1 MPKNKNETL
10 CVEDLRHAEYYEMQ
24 NTFDDLYAKSKNG
37 DIFTHLMDII
47 LSRENI
53 LLAYRNIKANAGSKT
68 AGTDGT
74 IIKDIGKLPAET
86 VVKKVRYIVAGS
98 PHGYRPKPVRRKE
111 IPKPNGKTRP
121 LGIPCMWDRLIQQ
134 CIKQVLEPICEAKF
148 SENSYGFRPNRSTHH
163 AVSRAMTLMN
173 KTKLHYVVDIDI
185 KGFFDNVD
193 HSKLIKQMW
202 SLGIQDKN
210 LICVINKM
218 LKAEIKGVGVP
229 NKGTPQG
236 GILSPLL
243 ANIVLNELDWW
254 VSSQWEAFP
263 TRKNYSKIR
272 TLKSGKAYL
281 DHSNKYRAMKES
293 TKLKR
298 MFIVRYADDFKIFCS
313 SYEDAQKIFI
323 ATKQWLSE
331 RLHLEVSP
339 DKSKITNLRKNYTD
353 FLGFKLKL
361 KPKRKQF
368 VCTSHIAD
376 KQMERI
382 QNKIKEEIKKL
393 KAEPSRKGVMR
404 YNSVILGQHNYY
416 KIASEVN
423 TDFKII
429 AYRVLRK
436 QYNQLRRRFK
446 ATKYVGAKEKLK
458 RYNRYKIKTYVHKVN
473 NNKKET
479 TYAILPIQAITN
491 KPPMN
496 FNNDICNYTE
506 SGRKL
511 IHKELETISWKILR
525 YLRDNPVK
533 SQTAE
538 YNDNRISLYSGQ
550 LGLCA
555 ITKLPLEIE
564 EMEVHHKKPRSKGGT
579 DEYKNLIYVNTYVH
593 RLIHCT
599 SENTEKRLMEKLKL
613 TSEMIKKVNSL
624 RKLCGSKK
632 LGEVKAII

>member
-1 MPKNKNETL
+1 MTHFDGEKIAKKTS
-10 CVEDLRHAEYYEMQ
+10 LRNNEYYSTQEI
-24 NTFDDLYAKSKNG
+24 FDKLYKESKANKK
-37 DIFTHLMDII
+37 FKNLMPLIV
-47 LSRENI
+47 SEENI
-53 LLAYRNIKANAGSKT
+53 KLAYRNVRKNKGSKT
-68 AGTDGT
+68 SGTNHR
-74 IIKDIGKLPAET
+74 DIRDISKMSIEE
-86 VVKKVRYIVAGS
+86 VIEYVRKRLENYN
-98 PHGYRPKPVRRKE
+98 PQPVRRKE
-111 IPKPNGKTRP
+111 IPKENGKTRP
-121 LGIPCMWDRLIQQ
+121 LGIPTIEDRLIQQ

-148 SENSYGFRPNRSTHH
+148 YHHSYGFRPNRSTHH

-272 TLKSGKAYL
+272 TLKLGKAYL

-339 DKSKITNLRKNYTD
+339 DKSKITNLRKNY
-353 FLGFKLKL
+353 
-361 KPKRKQF
+361 
-368 VCTSHIAD
+368 
-376 KQMERI
+376 
-382 QNKIKEEIKKL
+382 
-393 KAEPSRKGVMR
+393 
-404 YNSVILGQHNYY
+404 
-416 KIASEVN
+416 

>member
-1 MPKNKNETL
+1 MTHFDGEKIAKKTS
-10 CVEDLRHAEYYEMQ
+10 LRNNEYYSTQEI
-24 NTFDDLYAKSKNG
+24 FDKLYKESKANKK
-37 DIFTHLMDII
+37 FKNLMPLIV
-47 LSRENI
+47 SEENI
-53 LLAYRNIKANAGSKT
+53 KLAYRNVRKNKGSKT
-68 AGTDGT
+68 SGTNHR
-74 IIKDIGKLPAET
+74 DIRDISKMSIEE
-86 VVKKVRYIVAGS
+86 VIEYVRKRLENYN
-98 PHGYRPKPVRRKE
+98 PQPVRRKE
-111 IPKPNGKTRP
+111 IPKENGKTRP
-121 LGIPCMWDRLIQQ
+121 LGIPTIEDRLIQQ

-148 SENSYGFRPNRSTHH
+148 YHHSYGFRPNRSTHH

-193 HSKLIKQMW
+193 QSKLIKQMW

-236 GILSPLL
+236 GILLPLL

-404 YNSVILGQHNYY
+404 YNSIILGQHNYY

>member
-1 MPKNKNETL
+1 
-10 CVEDLRHAEYYEMQ
+10 
-24 NTFDDLYAKSKNG
+24 
-37 DIFTHLMDII
+37 
-47 LSRENI
+47 
-53 LLAYRNIKANAGSKT
+53 
-68 AGTDGT
+68 
-74 IIKDIGKLPAET
+74 
-86 VVKKVRYIVAGS
+86 
-98 PHGYRPKPVRRKE
+98 
-111 IPKPNGKTRP
+111 
-121 LGIPCMWDRLIQQ
+121 
-134 CIKQVLEPICEAKF
+134 
-148 SENSYGFRPNRSTHH
+148 
-163 AVSRAMTLMN
+163 
-173 KTKLHYVVDIDI
+173 
-185 KGFFDNVD
+185 
-193 HSKLIKQMW
+193 
-202 SLGIQDKN
+202 
-210 LICVINKM
+210 
-218 LKAEIKGVGVP
+218 
-229 NKGTPQG
+229 
-236 GILSPLL
+236 
-243 ANIVLNELDWW
+243 
-254 VSSQWEAFP
+254 
-263 TRKNYSKIR
+263 
-272 TLKSGKAYL
+272 
-281 DHSNKYRAMKES
+281 MKES

-339 DKSKITNLRKNYTD
+339 DKSKITNLRKNY
-353 FLGFKLKL
+353 
-361 KPKRKQF
+361 
-368 VCTSHIAD
+368 
-376 KQMERI
+376 
-382 QNKIKEEIKKL
+382 
-393 KAEPSRKGVMR
+393 
-404 YNSVILGQHNYY
+404 
-416 KIASEVN
+416 

>member
-1 MPKNKNETL
+1 MTHFDGEKIAKKTS
-10 CVEDLRHAEYYEMQ
+10 LRNNEYYSTQEI
-24 NTFDDLYAKSKNG
+24 FDKLYKESKANKK
-37 DIFTHLMDII
+37 FKNLMPLIV
-47 LSRENI
+47 SEENI
-53 LLAYRNIKANAGSKT
+53 KLAYRNVRKNKGSKT
-68 AGTDGT
+68 SGTNHR
-74 IIKDIGKLPAET
+74 DIRDISKMSIEE
-86 VVKKVRYIVAGS
+86 VIEYVRKRLENYN
-98 PHGYRPKPVRRKE
+98 PQPVRRKE
-111 IPKPNGKTRP
+111 IPKENGKTRP
-121 LGIPCMWDRLIQQ
+121 LGIPTIEDRLIQQ

-148 SENSYGFRPNRSTHH
+148 YHHSYGFRPNRSTHH

-229 NKGTPQG
+229 
-236 GILSPLL
+236 
-243 ANIVLNELDWW
+243 NELDWW

>member
-1 MPKNKNETL
+1 MTQIDGEKLTKKTS
-10 CVEDLRHAEYYEMQ
+10 LRNNEYYVTQEM
-24 NTFDDLYAKSKNG
+24 FDKLYKESKANKKFKDLMPLIVSE
-37 DIFTHLMDII
+37 
-47 LSRENI
+47 ENI
-53 LLAYRNIKANAGSKT
+53 KLAYRNIRKNKGSKT
-68 AGTDGT
+68 SGVNHR
-74 IIKDIGKLPAET
+74 DIRDISKMSIEE
-86 VVKKVRYIVAGS
+86 VVEYVRKRLVNYK
-98 PHGYRPKPVRRKE
+98 PHAVRRKE
-111 IPKPNGKTRP
+111 IPKENGGVRP
-121 LGIPCMWDRLIQQ
+121 LGIPTIEDRLIQQ

-148 SENSYGFRPNRSTHH
+148 YTHSYGFRPNRSTHH
-163 AVSRAMTLMN
+163 AIARAMTLMN
-173 KTKLHYVVDIDI
+173 QSKLHYVVDVDI

-193 HSKLIKQMW
+193 HSKLIKQLW
-202 SLGIQDKN
+202 NLGIQDKN

-218 LKAEIKGVGVP
+218 LKAEIKGVGVQK
-229 NKGTPQG
+229 KGTPQG

-243 ANIVLNELDWW
+243 ANVVLNELDWW
-254 VSSQWEAFP
+254 VSSQWESFP
-263 TRKNYSKIR
+263 TRKNYSKLR
-272 TLKSGKAYL
+272 TLKSGKTYL
-281 DHSNKYRAMKES
+281 DHSNKYRALKES
-293 TKLKR
+293 KAKLKR

-313 SYEDAQKIFI
+313 NYEDAQKMFI
-323 ATKQWLSE
+323 ATKQWLSQ
-331 RLHLEVSP
+331 RLHLEISP
-339 DKSKITNLRKNYTD
+339 DKSKVTNLRKNYTD

-361 KPKRKQF
+361 KPKSKKY

-376 KQMERI
+376 KQLKRI
-382 QNKIKEEIKKL
+382 QNRIKEEIKKL
-393 KAEPSRKGVMR
+393 KNSPDRKGVMR
-404 YNSVILGQHNYY
+404 YNSVILGVHNYY

-436 QYNQLRRRFK
+436 QYNQLRLRFK
-446 ATKYVGAKEKLK
+446 TTKYVGAKEKLE
-458 RYNRYKIKTYVHKVN
+458 RYNRYKIRTYVHKVN
-473 NNKKET
+473 NNNKET

-506 SGRKL
+506 SGRKI
-511 IHKELETISWKILR
+511 IHKELGTVSWRTLR

-533 SQTAE
+533 NQTAE
-538 YNDNRISLYSGQ
+538 YNDNRISLYTGQ

-599 SENTEKRLMEKLKL
+599 SENTEKRLMEKLNL

-624 RKLCGSKK
+624 RKLCGSRK
-632 LGEVKAII
+632 LGEAKL

>member
-1 MPKNKNETL
+1 MTHFDGEKIAKKTS
-10 CVEDLRHAEYYEMQ
+10 LRNNEYYSTQEI
-24 NTFDDLYAKSKNG
+24 FDKLYKESKANKK
-37 DIFTHLMDII
+37 FKNLMPLIV
-47 LSRENI
+47 SEENI
-53 LLAYRNIKANAGSKT
+53 KLAYRNVRKNKGSKT
-68 AGTDGT
+68 SGTNHR
-74 IIKDIGKLPAET
+74 DIRDISKMSIEE
-86 VVKKVRYIVAGS
+86 VIEYVRKRLENYN
-98 PHGYRPKPVRRKE
+98 PQPVRRKE
-111 IPKPNGKTRP
+111 IPKENGKTRP
-121 LGIPCMWDRLIQQ
+121 LGIPTIEDRLIQQ

-148 SENSYGFRPNRSTHH
+148 YHHSYGFRPNRSTHH

-254 VSSQWEAFP
+254 VSSQWEDFP

-331 RLHLEVSP
+331 RLHLEVSH

>member
-1 MPKNKNETL
+1 MTHFDGEKIAKKTS
-10 CVEDLRHAEYYEMQ
+10 LRNNEYYSTQEI
-24 NTFDDLYAKSKNG
+24 FDKLYKESKANKK
-37 DIFTHLMDII
+37 FKNLMPLIV
-47 LSRENI
+47 SEENI
-53 LLAYRNIKANAGSKT
+53 KLAYRNIRKNKGSKISSI
-68 AGTDGT
+68 DH
-74 IIKDIGKLPAET
+74 
-86 VVKKVRYIVAGS
+86 RYIRDISKMSIEEVIEYVRKRLENYN
-98 PHGYRPKPVRRKE
+98 PQPVRRKE
-111 IPKPNGKTRP
+111 IPKENGKTRP
-121 LGIPCMWDRLIQQ
+121 LGIPTIEDRLIQQ

-148 SENSYGFRPNRSTHH
+148 YHHSYGFRPNRSTHH

>member
-1 MPKNKNETL
+1 MTHFD
-10 CVEDLRHAEYYEMQ
+10 VEKLTKKTSLRNNEYYSTQEIFDKLYKESKANKKFKNLMQ
-24 NTFDDLYAKSKNG
+24 LIVSE
-37 DIFTHLMDII
+37 
-47 LSRENI
+47 ENI
-53 LLAYRNIKANAGSKT
+53 KLAYRNVRKNKGSKT
-68 AGTDGT
+68 GGTNHR
-74 IIKDIGKLPAET
+74 DIRDISKMSIEE
-86 VVKKVRYIVAGS
+86 VIEYVRKRLENYN
-98 PHGYRPKPVRRKE
+98 PQPVRRKE
-111 IPKPNGKTRP
+111 IPKENGKTRP
-121 LGIPCMWDRLIQQ
+121 LGIPTIEDRLIQQ

-148 SENSYGFRPNRSTHH
+148 YHHSYGFRPNRSTHH

-218 LKAEIKGVGVP
+218 LRAEIKGIGVP

-272 TLKSGKAYL
+272 ILKSGKAYL

-339 DKSKITNLRKNYTD
+339 EKSKITNLRKNYTD

-436 QYNQLRRRFK
+436 QYNQLRRKFK
-446 ATKYVGAKEKLK
+446 TTKYVGAKEKLE

-479 TYAILPIQAITN
+479 TYSILPIQAITN

-511 IHKELETISWKILR
+511 IHKELETVSWKTLR

-533 SQTAE
+533 NQTAE
-538 YNDNRISLYSGQ
+538 YNDNRISLYTGQ

-599 SENTEKRLMEKLKL
+599 SENTEKRLMEKLNL

-624 RKLCGSKK
+624 RKLCGSRK

>member
-1 MPKNKNETL
+1 MTHFDGEKIAKKTS
-10 CVEDLRHAEYYEMQ
+10 LRNNEYYSTQEI
-24 NTFDDLYAKSKNG
+24 FDKLYKESKANKK
-37 DIFTHLMDII
+37 FKNLMPLIV
-47 LSRENI
+47 SEENI
-53 LLAYRNIKANAGSKT
+53 KLAYRNVRKNKGSKT
-68 AGTDGT
+68 SGTNHR
-74 IIKDIGKLPAET
+74 DIRDISKMSIEE
-86 VVKKVRYIVAGS
+86 VIEYVRKRLENYN
-98 PHGYRPKPVRRKE
+98 PQPVRRKE
-111 IPKPNGKTRP
+111 IPKENGKTRP
-121 LGIPCMWDRLIQQ
+121 LGIPTIEDRLIQQ

-148 SENSYGFRPNRSTHH
+148 YHHSYGFRPNRSTHH

-353 FLGFKLKL
+353 LLGFKLKL

-564 EMEVHHKKPRSKGGT
+564 EMEVHHKKLRSKGGT

>member
-1 MPKNKNETL
+1 MTHFDGEKIAKKTS
-10 CVEDLRHAEYYEMQ
+10 LRNNEYYSTQEI
-24 NTFDDLYAKSKNG
+24 FDKLYKESKANKK
-37 DIFTHLMDII
+37 FKNLMPLIV
-47 LSRENI
+47 SEENI
-53 LLAYRNIKANAGSKT
+53 KLAYRNVRKNKGSKT
-68 AGTDGT
+68 SGTNHR
-74 IIKDIGKLPAET
+74 DIRDISKMSIEE
-86 VVKKVRYIVAGS
+86 VIEYVRKRLENYN
-98 PHGYRPKPVRRKE
+98 PQPVRRKE
-111 IPKPNGKTRP
+111 IPKENGKTRP
-121 LGIPCMWDRLIQQ
+121 LGIPTIEDRLIQQ

-148 SENSYGFRPNRSTHH
+148 YHHSYGFRPNRSTHH

-353 FLGFKLKL
+353 F
-361 KPKRKQF
+361 
-368 VCTSHIAD
+368 
-376 KQMERI
+376 
-382 QNKIKEEIKKL
+382 
-393 KAEPSRKGVMR
+393 
-404 YNSVILGQHNYY
+404 
-416 KIASEVN
+416 
-423 TDFKII
+423 KII

-533 SQTAE
+533 SQTSE

>member
-185 KGFFDNVD
+185 KGFFDHVD

>member
-1 MPKNKNETL
+1 MTHFD
-10 CVEDLRHAEYYEMQ
+10 VEKLAKKTSLRNNEYYSAQEIFDKLYKESKANKKFKNLMQ
-24 NTFDDLYAKSKNG
+24 LIVSE
-37 DIFTHLMDII
+37 
-47 LSRENI
+47 ENI
-53 LLAYRNIKANAGSKT
+53 KLAYRNIRKNKGSKIS
-68 AGTDGT
+68 GTNH
-74 IIKDIGKLPAET
+74 
-86 VVKKVRYIVAGS
+86 RYIRDISKMSIEEVIEYVRKRLENYN
-98 PHGYRPKPVRRKE
+98 PQPVRRKE
-111 IPKPNGKTRP
+111 IPKENGKTRP
-121 LGIPCMWDRLIQQ
+121 LGIPTIEDKLIQQ

-148 SENSYGFRPNRSTHH
+148 YHHSYGFRPNRSTHH

-185 KGFFDNVD
+185 KEFFDNVD
-193 HSKLIKQMW
+193 HSKIIKQMW

-218 LKAEIKGVGVP
+218 LRAEIKGVGVL
-229 NKGTPQG
+229 NKGIPQG

-272 TLKSGKAYL
+272 ILKSGKAYL

-331 RLHLEVSP
+331 RLHLEVNP
-339 DKSKITNLRKNYTD
+339 KKSKITNLRKNYTD

-382 QNKIKEEIKKL
+382 QSKIKEEIKKL
-393 KAEPSRKGVMR
+393 NAEPSRKGVMR

-436 QYNQLRRRFK
+436 QYNQLRRKFK
-446 ATKYVGAKEKLK
+446 TTKYVGVKEKLE
-458 RYNRYKIKTYVHKVN
+458 RYNRYKIKTYVHKVK

-479 TYAILPIQAITN
+479 TYSILPIQAITN

-506 SGRKL
+506 AGRKL
-511 IHKELETISWKILR
+511 IHKELETVSWKTLR

-533 SQTAE
+533 NQTAE
-538 YNDNRISLYSGQ
+538 YNDNRISLYCGQ

-555 ITKLPLEIE
+555 ITKLPLKIE
-564 EMEVHHKKPRSKGGT
+564 EMEVHHKKPKNKGGT

-599 SENTEKRLMEKLKL
+599 SKNTEKRLMEKLNL

-624 RKLCGSKK
+624 RKLCGSRK

>member
-1 MPKNKNETL
+1 MTHFDGEKIAKKTS
-10 CVEDLRHAEYYEMQ
+10 LRNNEYYSTQEI
-24 NTFDDLYAKSKNG
+24 FDKLYKESKANKK
-37 DIFTHLMDII
+37 FKNLMPLIV
-47 LSRENI
+47 SEENI
-53 LLAYRNIKANAGSKT
+53 KLAYRNVRKNKGSKT
-68 AGTDGT
+68 SGTNHR
-74 IIKDIGKLPAET
+74 DIRDISKMSIEE
-86 VVKKVRYIVAGS
+86 VIEYVRKRLENYN
-98 PHGYRPKPVRRKE
+98 PQPVRRKE
-111 IPKPNGKTRP
+111 IPKENGKTRP
-121 LGIPCMWDRLIQQ
+121 LGIPTIEDRLIQQ

-148 SENSYGFRPNRSTHH
+148 YHHSYGFRPNRSTHH

-263 TRKNYSKIR
+263 TRKNYSKR

>member
-1 MPKNKNETL
+1 MTHFDGEKIAKKTS
-10 CVEDLRHAEYYEMQ
+10 LRNNEYYSTQEI
-24 NTFDDLYAKSKNG
+24 FDKLYKESKANKK
-37 DIFTHLMDII
+37 FKNLMPLIV
-47 LSRENI
+47 SEENI
-53 LLAYRNIKANAGSKT
+53 KLAYRNVRKNKGSKT
-68 AGTDGT
+68 SGTNHR
-74 IIKDIGKLPAET
+74 DIRDISKMSIEE
-86 VVKKVRYIVAGS
+86 VIEYVRKRLENYN
-98 PHGYRPKPVRRKE
+98 PQPVRRKE
-111 IPKPNGKTRP
+111 IPKENGKTRP
-121 LGIPCMWDRLIQQ
+121 LGIPTIADRLIHQ

-148 SENSYGFRPNRSTHH
+148 YHHSYGFRPNRSTHH

-331 RLHLEVSP
+331 RLLLEVSP

>member
-1 MPKNKNETL
+1 MTHFD
-10 CVEDLRHAEYYEMQ
+10 VEKLTKKTSLRNNEYYSTQEIFDKLYKESKANKKFKNLMQ
-24 NTFDDLYAKSKNG
+24 LIVSE
-37 DIFTHLMDII
+37 
-47 LSRENI
+47 ENI
-53 LLAYRNIKANAGSKT
+53 KLAYRNVRKNKGSKT
-68 AGTDGT
+68 GGTNHR
-74 IIKDIGKLPAET
+74 DIRDISKMSIEE
-86 VVKKVRYIVAGS
+86 VIEYVRKRLENYN
-98 PHGYRPKPVRRKE
+98 PQPVRRKE
-111 IPKPNGKTRP
+111 IPKENGKTRP
-121 LGIPCMWDRLIQQ
+121 LGIPTIEDRLIQQ

-148 SENSYGFRPNRSTHH
+148 YHHSYGFRPNRSTHH

-218 LKAEIKGVGVP
+218 LRAEIKGIGVP

-272 TLKSGKAYL
+272 ILKSGKAYL

-339 DKSKITNLRKNYTD
+339 EKSKITNLRKNYTD

-436 QYNQLRRRFK
+436 QYNQLRRKFK
-446 ATKYVGAKEKLK
+446 TTKYVGAKEKLE

-479 TYAILPIQAITN
+479 TYSILPIQAITN

-511 IHKELETISWKILR
+511 IHKELETVSWKTLR

-533 SQTAE
+533 NQTAE
-538 YNDNRISLYSGQ
+538 YNDNRISLYCGQ

-599 SENTEKRLMEKLKL
+599 SENTEKRLMEKLNL

-624 RKLCGSKK
+624 RKLCGSRK

>member
-1 MPKNKNETL
+1 
-10 CVEDLRHAEYYEMQ
+10 
-24 NTFDDLYAKSKNG
+24 
-37 DIFTHLMDII
+37 
-47 LSRENI
+47 
-53 LLAYRNIKANAGSKT
+53 
-68 AGTDGT
+68 
-74 IIKDIGKLPAET
+74 
-86 VVKKVRYIVAGS
+86 
-98 PHGYRPKPVRRKE
+98 
-111 IPKPNGKTRP
+111 
-121 LGIPCMWDRLIQQ
+121 
-134 CIKQVLEPICEAKF
+134 
-148 SENSYGFRPNRSTHH
+148 
-163 AVSRAMTLMN
+163 MTLMN

-272 TLKSGKAYL
+272 TLKLGKAYL

-339 DKSKITNLRKNYTD
+339 DKSKITNLRKNY
-353 FLGFKLKL
+353 
-361 KPKRKQF
+361 
-368 VCTSHIAD
+368 
-376 KQMERI
+376 
-382 QNKIKEEIKKL
+382 
-393 KAEPSRKGVMR
+393 
-404 YNSVILGQHNYY
+404 
-416 KIASEVN
+416 

>member
-1 MPKNKNETL
+1 MTHFD
-10 CVEDLRHAEYYEMQ
+10 VEKLTKKTSLRNNEYYSTQEIFDKLYKESKANKKFKNLMQ
-24 NTFDDLYAKSKNG
+24 LIVSE
-37 DIFTHLMDII
+37 
-47 LSRENI
+47 ENI
-53 LLAYRNIKANAGSKT
+53 KLAYRNVRKNKGSKT
-68 AGTDGT
+68 GGTNHR
-74 IIKDIGKLPAET
+74 DIRDISKMSIEE
-86 VVKKVRYIVAGS
+86 VIEYVRKRLENYN
-98 PHGYRPKPVRRKE
+98 PQPVRRKE
-111 IPKPNGKTRP
+111 IPKENGKTRP
-121 LGIPCMWDRLIQQ
+121 LGIPTIEDRLIQQ

-148 SENSYGFRPNRSTHH
+148 YHHSYGFRPNRSTHH

-218 LKAEIKGVGVP
+218 LRAEIKGIGVP

-272 TLKSGKAYL
+272 ILKSGKAYL

-339 DKSKITNLRKNYTD
+339 EKSKITNLRKNYTD

-436 QYNQLRRRFK
+436 QYNQLRRKFK
-446 ATKYVGAKEKLK
+446 TTKYVGVKEKLE

-479 TYAILPIQAITN
+479 TYSILPIQAITN

-511 IHKELETISWKILR
+511 IHKELETVSWKTLR

-533 SQTAE
+533 NQTAE
-538 YNDNRISLYSGQ
+538 YNDNRISLYCGQ

-599 SENTEKRLMEKLKL
+599 SENTEKRLMEKLNL

-624 RKLCGSKK
+624 RKLCGSRK

>member
-1 MPKNKNETL
+1 MTHFDVEKLTKETS
-10 CVEDLRHAEYYEMQ
+10 LRNNEYYSTQEIFDKLYKESKANKKFKNLMQ
-24 NTFDDLYAKSKNG
+24 LIVSE
-37 DIFTHLMDII
+37 
-47 LSRENI
+47 ENI
-53 LLAYRNIKANAGSKT
+53 KLAYRNVRKNKGSKT
-68 AGTDGT
+68 GGTNHR
-74 IIKDIGKLPAET
+74 DIRDISKMSIEQ
-86 VVKKVRYIVAGS
+86 VIEYVRKRLENYN
-98 PHGYRPKPVRRKE
+98 PQPVRRKE
-111 IPKPNGKTRP
+111 IPKENGKTRP
-121 LGIPCMWDRLIQQ
+121 LGIPTIEDRLIQQ

-148 SENSYGFRPNRSTHH
+148 YHHSYGFRPNRSTHH

-218 LKAEIKGVGVP
+218 LRAEIKGIGVP

-272 TLKSGKAYL
+272 ILKSGKAYL

-339 DKSKITNLRKNYTD
+339 EKSKITNLRKNYTD

-436 QYNQLRRRFK
+436 QYNQLRLRFK
-446 ATKYVGAKEKLK
+446 TTKYVGAKEKLE
-458 RYNRYKIKTYVHKVN
+458 RYNRYKIRTYVHKVN
-473 NNKKET
+473 NNNKET

-506 SGRKL
+506 SGRKI
-511 IHKELETISWKILR
+511 IHKELGTVSWRTLR

-533 SQTAE
+533 NQTAE
-538 YNDNRISLYSGQ
+538 YNDNRISLYTGQ

-593 RLIHCT
+593 KLIHCT
-599 SENTEKRLMEKLKL
+599 SENTEKRLMEKLNL

-624 RKLCGSKK
+624 RKLCGSRK
-632 LGEVKAII
+632 LGEAKL

>member
-1 MPKNKNETL
+1 MTHFD
-10 CVEDLRHAEYYEMQ
+10 VEKLAKKTYLRNNEYYSTQEIFDKLYKESKANKKFKNLMQ
-24 NTFDDLYAKSKNG
+24 LIVSE
-37 DIFTHLMDII
+37 
-47 LSRENI
+47 ENI
-53 LLAYRNIKANAGSKT
+53 KLAYRNIRKNKGSKIS
-68 AGTDGT
+68 G
-74 IIKDIGKLPAET
+74 INH
-86 VVKKVRYIVAGS
+86 RYIRDISKMSIEEVIEYVRKRLENYN
-98 PHGYRPKPVRRKE
+98 PQPVRRKE
-111 IPKPNGKTRP
+111 IPKENGKTRP
-121 LGIPCMWDRLIQQ
+121 LGIPTIEDRLIQQ

-148 SENSYGFRPNRSTHH
+148 YHHSYGFRPNRSTHH

>member
-1 MPKNKNETL
+1 MTHFDGEKIAKKTS
-10 CVEDLRHAEYYEMQ
+10 LRNNEYYSTQEIFDKIYKESKANKKFKNLMQ
-24 NTFDDLYAKSKNG
+24 LIVSE
-37 DIFTHLMDII
+37 
-47 LSRENI
+47 ENI
-53 LLAYRNIKANAGSKT
+53 KLAYRNVRKNKGSKT
-68 AGTDGT
+68 SGTNHR
-74 IIKDIGKLPAET
+74 DIRDISKMSIEE
-86 VVKKVRYIVAGS
+86 VIEYVRKRLENYN
-98 PHGYRPKPVRRKE
+98 PQPVRRKE
-111 IPKPNGKTRP
+111 IPKENGKTRP
-121 LGIPCMWDRLIQQ
+121 LGIPTIEDRLIQQ
-134 CIKQVLEPICEAKF
+134 CIKQVFEPICEAKF
-148 SENSYGFRPNRSTHH
+148 YHHSYGFRPNRSTHH

-339 DKSKITNLRKNYTD
+339 DKSKITNLRKNY
-353 FLGFKLKL
+353 
-361 KPKRKQF
+361 
-368 VCTSHIAD
+368 
-376 KQMERI
+376 
-382 QNKIKEEIKKL
+382 
-393 KAEPSRKGVMR
+393 
-404 YNSVILGQHNYY
+404 
-416 KIASEVN
+416 

>member
-1 MPKNKNETL
+1 MTHFDGEKIAKKTS
-10 CVEDLRHAEYYEMQ
+10 LRNNEYYSTQEI
-24 NTFDDLYAKSKNG
+24 FDKLYKESKANKK
-37 DIFTHLMDII
+37 FKNLMPLIV
-47 LSRENI
+47 SEENI
-53 LLAYRNIKANAGSKT
+53 KLAYRNVRKNKGSKT
-68 AGTDGT
+68 SGTNHR
-74 IIKDIGKLPAET
+74 DIRDISKMSIEE
-86 VVKKVRYIVAGS
+86 VIEYVRKRLENYN
-98 PHGYRPKPVRRKE
+98 PQPVRRKE
-111 IPKPNGKTRP
+111 IPKENGKTRP
-121 LGIPCMWDRLIQQ
+121 LGIPTIEDRLIQQ

-148 SENSYGFRPNRSTHH
+148 YHHSYGFRPNRSTHH

-281 DHSNKYRAMKES
+281 DNSNKYRAMKES

-458 RYNRYKIKTYVHKVN
+458 RYNRYKIKTYVHKVK

-479 TYAILPIQAITN
+479 TYSILPIQAITN

-506 SGRKL
+506 AGRKL

>member
-1 MPKNKNETL
+1 MTHFDGEKIAKKTS
-10 CVEDLRHAEYYEMQ
+10 LRNNEYYSTQEI
-24 NTFDDLYAKSKNG
+24 FDKLYKESKANKK
-37 DIFTHLMDII
+37 FKNLMPLIV
-47 LSRENI
+47 SEENI
-53 LLAYRNIKANAGSKT
+53 KLAYRNVRKNKGSKT
-68 AGTDGT
+68 SGTNHR
-74 IIKDIGKLPAET
+74 DIRDISKMSIEE
-86 VVKKVRYIVAGS
+86 VIEYVRKRLENYN
-98 PHGYRPKPVRRKE
+98 PQPVRRKE
-111 IPKPNGKTRP
+111 IPKENGKTRP
-121 LGIPCMWDRLIQQ
+121 LGIPTIEDRLIQQ

-148 SENSYGFRPNRSTHH
+148 YHHSYGFRPNRSTHH

-353 FLGFKLKL
+353 F
-361 KPKRKQF
+361 
-368 VCTSHIAD
+368 
-376 KQMERI
+376 
-382 QNKIKEEIKKL
+382 
-393 KAEPSRKGVMR
+393 
-404 YNSVILGQHNYY
+404 
-416 KIASEVN
+416 
-423 TDFKII
+423 KII

-436 QYNQLRRRFK
+436 QYNQLRQKFK
-446 ATKYVGAKEKLK
+446 TTKYVGVKEKLE
-458 RYNRYKIKTYVHKVN
+458 RYNRYKIKTYVHKVK

-479 TYAILPIQAITN
+479 TYSILPIQAITN

-506 SGRKL
+506 VGRKL
-511 IHKELETISWKILR
+511 IHKELETVSWKTLR

-533 SQTAE
+533 NQTAE

>member
-1 MPKNKNETL
+1 MTHFDGEKIAKKTS
-10 CVEDLRHAEYYEMQ
+10 LRNNEYYSTQEI
-24 NTFDDLYAKSKNG
+24 FDKLYKESKANKK
-37 DIFTHLMDII
+37 FKNLMPLIV
-47 LSRENI
+47 SEENI
-53 LLAYRNIKANAGSKT
+53 KLAYRNVRKNKGSKT
-68 AGTDGT
+68 GGTNHR
-74 IIKDIGKLPAET
+74 DIRDISKMSIEE
-86 VVKKVRYIVAGS
+86 VIEYVRKRLENYN
-98 PHGYRPKPVRRKE
+98 PQPVRRKE
-111 IPKPNGKTRP
+111 IPKENGKTRP
-121 LGIPCMWDRLIQQ
+121 LGIPTIEDRLIQQ

-148 SENSYGFRPNRSTHH
+148 YHHSYGFRPNRSTHH

-218 LKAEIKGVGVP
+218 LRAEIKGIGVP

-272 TLKSGKAYL
+272 ILKSGKAYL

-339 DKSKITNLRKNYTD
+339 EKSKITNLRKNYTD

-436 QYNQLRRRFK
+436 QYNQLRRKFK
-446 ATKYVGAKEKLK
+446 TTKYVGAKEKLE

-479 TYAILPIQAITN
+479 TYSILPIQAITN

-511 IHKELETISWKILR
+511 IHKELETVSWKTLR

-533 SQTAE
+533 NQTAE
-538 YNDNRISLYSGQ
+538 YNDNRISLYCGQ

-599 SENTEKRLMEKLKL
+599 SENTEKRLMEKLNL

-624 RKLCGSKK
+624 RKLCGSRK

>member
-1 MPKNKNETL
+1 MSIEE
-10 CVEDLRHAEYYEMQ
+10 VIEYVRKR
-24 NTFDDLYAKSKNG
+24 L
-37 DIFTHLMDII
+37 
-47 LSRENI
+47 EN
-53 LLAYRNIKANAGSKT
+53 YN
-68 AGTDGT
+68 
-74 IIKDIGKLPAET
+74 PQ
-86 VVKKVRYIVAGS
+86 
-98 PHGYRPKPVRRKE
+98 PVRRKE
-111 IPKPNGKTRP
+111 IPKENGKTRP
-121 LGIPCMWDRLIQQ
+121 LGIPTIEDRLIQQ

-148 SENSYGFRPNRSTHH
+148 YHHSYGFRPNRSTHH

>member
-1 MPKNKNETL
+1 MTHFDGEKIAKKTS
-10 CVEDLRHAEYYEMQ
+10 LRNNEYYSTQEI
-24 NTFDDLYAKSKNG
+24 FDKLYKESKANKK
-37 DIFTHLMDII
+37 FKNLMPLIV
-47 LSRENI
+47 SEENI
-53 LLAYRNIKANAGSKT
+53 KLAYRNVRKNKGSKT
-68 AGTDGT
+68 SGTNHR
-74 IIKDIGKLPAET
+74 DIRDISKMSIEE
-86 VVKKVRYIVAGS
+86 VIEYVRKRLENYN
-98 PHGYRPKPVRRKE
+98 PQPVRRKE
-111 IPKPNGKTRP
+111 IPKENGKTRP
-121 LGIPCMWDRLIQQ
+121 LGIPTIEDRLIQQ

-148 SENSYGFRPNRSTHH
+148 YHHSYGFRPNRSTHH

-339 DKSKITNLRKNYTD
+339 DKSKITNLRKNY
-353 FLGFKLKL
+353 
-361 KPKRKQF
+361 
-368 VCTSHIAD
+368 
-376 KQMERI
+376 
-382 QNKIKEEIKKL
+382 
-393 KAEPSRKGVMR
+393 
-404 YNSVILGQHNYY
+404 
-416 KIASEVN
+416 

>member
-1 MPKNKNETL
+1 MTHFD
-10 CVEDLRHAEYYEMQ
+10 VEKLAKKTSLRNNEYYSTQEIFDKLYKESKANKKFKNLMQ
-24 NTFDDLYAKSKNG
+24 LIVSE
-37 DIFTHLMDII
+37 
-47 LSRENI
+47 ENI
-53 LLAYRNIKANAGSKT
+53 KLAYRNVRKNKGSKT
-68 AGTDGT
+68 GGTNHR
-74 IIKDIGKLPAET
+74 DIRDISKMSIEE
-86 VVKKVRYIVAGS
+86 VIEYVRKRLENYN
-98 PHGYRPKPVRRKE
+98 PQPVRRKE
-111 IPKPNGKTRP
+111 IPKENGKTRP
-121 LGIPCMWDRLIQQ
+121 LGIPTIEDRLIQQ

-148 SENSYGFRPNRSTHH
+148 YHHSYGFRPNRSTHH

-218 LKAEIKGVGVP
+218 LRAEIKGIGVP

-272 TLKSGKAYL
+272 ILKSGKAYL

-339 DKSKITNLRKNYTD
+339 EKSKITNLRKNYTD

-436 QYNQLRRRFK
+436 QYNQLRRKFK
-446 ATKYVGAKEKLK
+446 TTKYVGAKEKLE

-479 TYAILPIQAITN
+479 TYSILPIQAITN

-511 IHKELETISWKILR
+511 IHKELETVSWKTLR

-533 SQTAE
+533 NQTAE
-538 YNDNRISLYSGQ
+538 YNDNRISLYCGQ

-599 SENTEKRLMEKLKL
+599 SENTEKRLMEKLNL

-624 RKLCGSKK
+624 RKLCGSRK

>member
-1 MPKNKNETL
+1 MTHFD
-10 CVEDLRHAEYYEMQ
+10 VEKLTKKTSLRNNEYYSTQEIFDKLYKESKANKKFKNLMQ
-24 NTFDDLYAKSKNG
+24 LIVSE
-37 DIFTHLMDII
+37 
-47 LSRENI
+47 ENI
-53 LLAYRNIKANAGSKT
+53 KLAYRNVRKNKGSKT
-68 AGTDGT
+68 GGANHR
-74 IIKDIGKLPAET
+74 DIRDISKMSIEE
-86 VVKKVRYIVAGS
+86 VIEYVRKRLENYN
-98 PHGYRPKPVRRKE
+98 PQPVRRKE
-111 IPKPNGKTRP
+111 IPKENGKTRP
-121 LGIPCMWDRLIQQ
+121 LGIPTIEDRLIQQ

-148 SENSYGFRPNRSTHH
+148 YHHSYGFRPNRSTHH

-218 LKAEIKGVGVP
+218 LRAEIKGIGVP

-272 TLKSGKAYL
+272 ILKSGKAYL

-339 DKSKITNLRKNYTD
+339 EKSKITNLRKNYTD

-436 QYNQLRRRFK
+436 QYNQLRRKFK
-446 ATKYVGAKEKLK
+446 TTKYVGAKEKLE

-479 TYAILPIQAITN
+479 TYSILPIQAITN

-511 IHKELETISWKILR
+511 IHKELETVSWKTLR

-533 SQTAE
+533 NQTAE
-538 YNDNRISLYSGQ
+538 YNDNRISLYCGQ

-599 SENTEKRLMEKLKL
+599 SENTEKRLMEKLNL

-624 RKLCGSKK
+624 RKLCGSRK

>member
-1 MPKNKNETL
+1 MTHFDGEKIAKKTS
-10 CVEDLRHAEYYEMQ
+10 LRNNEYYSTQEI
-24 NTFDDLYAKSKNG
+24 FDKLYKESKANKK
-37 DIFTHLMDII
+37 FKNLMPLIV
-47 LSRENI
+47 SEENI
-53 LLAYRNIKANAGSKT
+53 KLAYRNVRKNKGSKT
-68 AGTDGT
+68 SGTNHR
-74 IIKDIGKLPAET
+74 DIRDISKMSIEE
-86 VVKKVRYIVAGS
+86 VIEYVRKRLENYN
-98 PHGYRPKPVRRKE
+98 PQPVRRKE
-111 IPKPNGKTRP
+111 IPKENGKTRH
-121 LGIPCMWDRLIQQ
+121 LGIPTIEDRLIQQ

-148 SENSYGFRPNRSTHH
+148 YHHSYGFRPNRSTHH

-593 RLIHCT
+593 RLIYCT

>member
-1 MPKNKNETL
+1 MTHFDGEKIAKKTS
-10 CVEDLRHAEYYEMQ
+10 LRNNEYYSTQEI
-24 NTFDDLYAKSKNG
+24 FDKLYKESKANKK
-37 DIFTHLMDII
+37 FKNLMPLIV
-47 LSRENI
+47 SEENI
-53 LLAYRNIKANAGSKT
+53 KLAYRNVRKNKGSKT
-68 AGTDGT
+68 SGTNHR
-74 IIKDIGKLPAET
+74 DIRDISKMSIEE
-86 VVKKVRYIVAGS
+86 VIEYVRKRLENYN
-98 PHGYRPKPVRRKE
+98 PQPVRRKE
-111 IPKPNGKTRP
+111 IPKENGKTRP
-121 LGIPCMWDRLIQQ
+121 LGIPTIEDRLIQK

-148 SENSYGFRPNRSTHH
+148 YHHSYGFRPNRSTHH

-339 DKSKITNLRKNYTD
+339 DKSKITNLRKNY
-353 FLGFKLKL
+353 
-361 KPKRKQF
+361 
-368 VCTSHIAD
+368 
-376 KQMERI
+376 
-382 QNKIKEEIKKL
+382 
-393 KAEPSRKGVMR
+393 
-404 YNSVILGQHNYY
+404 
-416 KIASEVN
+416 

>member
-1 MPKNKNETL
+1 MTHFD
-10 CVEDLRHAEYYEMQ
+10 VEKLTKKTSLRNNEYYSTQEIFDKLYKESKANKKFKNLMQ
-24 NTFDDLYAKSKNG
+24 LIVSE
-37 DIFTHLMDII
+37 
-47 LSRENI
+47 ENI
-53 LLAYRNIKANAGSKT
+53 KLAYRNVRKNKGSKT
-68 AGTDGT
+68 GGTNHR
-74 IIKDIGKLPAET
+74 DIRDISKMSIEE
-86 VVKKVRYIVAGS
+86 VIEYVRKRLENYN
-98 PHGYRPKPVRRKE
+98 PQPVRRKE
-111 IPKPNGKTRP
+111 IPKENGKTRP
-121 LGIPCMWDRLIQQ
+121 LGIPTIEDRLIQQ

-148 SENSYGFRPNRSTHH
+148 YHHSYGFRPNRSTHH

-218 LKAEIKGVGVP
+218 LRAEIKGIGVP

-272 TLKSGKAYL
+272 ILKSGKAYL

-339 DKSKITNLRKNYTD
+339 EKSKITNLRKNYTD

-436 QYNQLRRRFK
+436 QYNQLRRKFK
-446 ATKYVGAKEKLK
+446 TTKYVGAKEKLE

-479 TYAILPIQAITN
+479 TYSILPIQAITN

-511 IHKELETISWKILR
+511 IHKELETVSWKTLR

-533 SQTAE
+533 NQTAE
-538 YNDNRISLYSGQ
+538 YNDNRISLYCGQ

-593 RLIHCT
+593 KLIHCT
-599 SENTEKRLMEKLKL
+599 SENTEKRLMEKLNL

-624 RKLCGSKK
+624 RKLCGSRK

>member
-1 MPKNKNETL
+1 MTHFDGEKIAKKTS
-10 CVEDLRHAEYYEMQ
+10 LRNNEYYSTQEI
-24 NTFDDLYAKSKNG
+24 FDKLYKESKANKK
-37 DIFTHLMDII
+37 FKNLMPLIV
-47 LSRENI
+47 SEENI
-53 LLAYRNIKANAGSKT
+53 KLAYRNVRKNKGSKT
-68 AGTDGT
+68 SGTNHR
-74 IIKDIGKLPAET
+74 DIRDISKMSIEE
-86 VVKKVRYIVAGS
+86 VIEYVRKRLENYN
-98 PHGYRPKPVRRKE
+98 PQPVRRKE
-111 IPKPNGKTRP
+111 IPKENGKTRP
-121 LGIPCMWDRLIQQ
+121 LGIPTIEDRLIQQ

-148 SENSYGFRPNRSTHH
+148 YHHSYGFRPNRSTHH

-353 FLGFKLKL
+353 F
-361 KPKRKQF
+361 
-368 VCTSHIAD
+368 
-376 KQMERI
+376 
-382 QNKIKEEIKKL
+382 
-393 KAEPSRKGVMR
+393 
-404 YNSVILGQHNYY
+404 
-416 KIASEVN
+416 
-423 TDFKII
+423 KII

-613 TSEMIKKVNSL
+613 TREMIKKVNSL

>member
-1 MPKNKNETL
+1 MTHFD
-10 CVEDLRHAEYYEMQ
+10 VEKLTKKTSLRNNEYYSTQEIFDKLYKESKANKKFKNLMQ
-24 NTFDDLYAKSKNG
+24 LIVSE
-37 DIFTHLMDII
+37 
-47 LSRENI
+47 ENI
-53 LLAYRNIKANAGSKT
+53 KLAYRNVRKNKGSKT
-68 AGTDGT
+68 GGTNHR
-74 IIKDIGKLPAET
+74 DIRDISKMSIEE
-86 VVKKVRYIVAGS
+86 VIEYVRKRLENYN
-98 PHGYRPKPVRRKE
+98 PQPVRRKE
-111 IPKPNGKTRP
+111 IPKENGKTRP
-121 LGIPCMWDRLIQQ
+121 LGIPTIEDRLIQQ

-148 SENSYGFRPNRSTHH
+148 YHHSYGFRPNRSTHH

-218 LKAEIKGVGVP
+218 LRAEIKGIGVP

-272 TLKSGKAYL
+272 ILKSGKAYL

-339 DKSKITNLRKNYTD
+339 EKSKITNLRKNYTD

-436 QYNQLRRRFK
+436 QYNQLRRKFK
-446 ATKYVGAKEKLK
+446 TTKYVGAKEKLE

-479 TYAILPIQAITN
+479 TYSILPIQAITN

-511 IHKELETISWKILR
+511 IHKELETVSWKTLR

-533 SQTAE
+533 NQTAE
-538 YNDNRISLYSGQ
+538 YNDNRISLYCGQ

-599 SENTEKRLMEKLKL
+599 SENTEKRLMEKLNL

-624 RKLCGSKK
+624 RKLCGSRKF
-632 LGEVKAII
+632 GEVKAII

>member
-1 MPKNKNETL
+1 MTHFDGEKIAKKTS
-10 CVEDLRHAEYYEMQ
+10 LRNNEYYSTQEIFDKLYKESKANKKFKNLMQ
-24 NTFDDLYAKSKNG
+24 LIVSE
-37 DIFTHLMDII
+37 
-47 LSRENI
+47 ENI
-53 LLAYRNIKANAGSKT
+53 KLAYRNVRKNKGSKT
-68 AGTDGT
+68 GGANHR
-74 IIKDIGKLPAET
+74 DIRDISKMSIEE
-86 VVKKVRYIVAGS
+86 VIEYVRKRLENYN
-98 PHGYRPKPVRRKE
+98 PQPVRRKE
-111 IPKPNGKTRP
+111 IPKENGKTRP
-121 LGIPCMWDRLIQQ
+121 LGIPTIEDRLIQQ

-148 SENSYGFRPNRSTHH
+148 YHHSYGFRPNRSTHH

>member
-1 MPKNKNETL
+1 MTHFDGEKIAKKTS
-10 CVEDLRHAEYYEMQ
+10 LRNNEYYSTQEI
-24 NTFDDLYAKSKNG
+24 FDKLYKESKANKK
-37 DIFTHLMDII
+37 FKNLMPLIV
-47 LSRENI
+47 SEENI
-53 LLAYRNIKANAGSKT
+53 KLAYRNVRKNKGSKT
-68 AGTDGT
+68 SGTNH
-74 IIKDIGKLPAET
+74 KDIRDISKMSIEE
-86 VVKKVRYIVAGS
+86 VIEYVRKRLENYN
-98 PHGYRPKPVRRKE
+98 PQPVRRKE
-111 IPKPNGKTRP
+111 IPKENGKTRP
-121 LGIPCMWDRLIQQ
+121 LGIPTIEDRLIQQ

-148 SENSYGFRPNRSTHH
+148 YHHSYGFRPNRSTHH

-339 DKSKITNLRKNYTD
+339 DKSKITNLRKNY
-353 FLGFKLKL
+353 
-361 KPKRKQF
+361 
-368 VCTSHIAD
+368 
-376 KQMERI
+376 
-382 QNKIKEEIKKL
+382 
-393 KAEPSRKGVMR
+393 
-404 YNSVILGQHNYY
+404 
-416 KIASEVN
+416 